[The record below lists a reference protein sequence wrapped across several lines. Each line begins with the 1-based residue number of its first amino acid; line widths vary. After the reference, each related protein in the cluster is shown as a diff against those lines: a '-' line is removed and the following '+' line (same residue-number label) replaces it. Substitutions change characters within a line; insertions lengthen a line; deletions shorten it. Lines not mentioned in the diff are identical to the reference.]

1 MDKMFPPHTIALCDC
16 DLCFARHAAV
26 SNESACLSMSL
37 PDDLTRGDEAACL
50 YAL

>member
-1 MDKMFPPHTIALCDC
+1 MFPPHTIALCDC

-26 SNESACLSMSL
+26 SNESACLTKFPSDYL
-37 PDDLTRGDEAACL
+37 ARDDEAACL